1 MRILIVDDS
10 PAIQII
16 VRRALEKEGFAENE
30 FRAAGGGLEAL
41 EIIAD
46 WPPDLIITDWHM
58 PGMTGLELLQVL
70 HQTHTKRHVV
80 GFVTTESVPER
91 LNEAKRNG
99 AAFFLSKPFT
109 DRQLGDAVR
118 HALKVHAAEEK
129 AAAEAAATVKAATPA
144 PSAPAAASAPPVSG
158 SSAPAFGVNMAST
171 IEKYLQQAINALVT
185 LQERPFVDF
194 ANMAMPCYLVF
205 YGLGDSPAIRA
216 FCVLD
221 QGAYA
226 MFGRILAELSGE
238 DTVSEQVTALFGEA
252 SGALFDAPPSQRVTM
267 LRSQLLA
274 QLTPKLLELLDKK
287 QGRTCFD
294 VSAPGHAAG
303 VMTLIAR

>member
-70 HQTHTKRHVV
+70 HQTHTKRHLV

-99 AAFFLSKPFT
+99 AAFILSKPFT

-118 HALKVHAAEEK
+118 HALAVRLNEEK
-129 AAAEAAATVKAATPA
+129 AAAVAAAATTAAAKRAPA
-144 PSAPAAASAPPVSG
+144 PAPAAAVPG
-158 SSAPAFGVNMAST
+158 STAPAFGVNMAST

-205 YGLGDSPAIRA
+205 YGLGDSSAIRA

-252 SGALFDAPPSQRVTM
+252 SGALFDAPPEQRITM

-274 QLTPKLLELLDKK
+274 QLTPKLLELLEKK

-294 VSAPGHAAG
+294 VSAPGHTAG